1 MVRFLI
7 PVELDEQYGANVFVG
22 DRLLVTWEEQKY
34 ETTCCGWRKPQPDYH
49 LEVKT
54 DLVLPPFLRDSFPVE
69 NVQIIIT
76 PREAKLR
83 GMTGD

>member
-1 MVRFLI
+1 MARYLI

-22 DRLLVTWEEQKY
+22 EEILVTWEGKEY
-34 ETTCCGWRKPQPDYH
+34 EAICCGWRKPQPDYH

-54 DLVLPPFLRDSFPVE
+54 NLFLPPSREAFPME
-69 NVQIIIT
+69 SVQIIIT

-83 GMTGD
+83 GMWEES